1 MYIDASA
8 LVAIIAGESDGED
21 LRRRLKK
28 RKKRSISALSE
39 FEAALALARIRN
51 ISVVAAL
58 DLVTRFKKIYAI
70 TGVDIEPRFSEL
82 AIRAFQE
89 YGRGQGHKARL
100 NMGDCFSYAC
110 AKNANVPLLYK
121 GDDFVHTDIGFA

>member
-70 TGVDIEPRFSEL
+70 TGVDIEPRFSKL

>member
-82 AIRAFQE
+82 AIR
-89 YGRGQGHKARL
+89 
-100 NMGDCFSYAC
+100 NWW
-110 AKNANVPLLYK
+110 LLYLY
-121 GDDFVHTDIGFA
+121 F